1 MYRNVKVVH
10 IKSKGSKMAEV
21 IIQIENELHK
31 YEYGL
36 ENGLITKKEY
46 DELTTVLSY
55 ELKLLASKL

>member
-1 MYRNVKVVH
+1 MLKLYILNQ
-10 IKSKGSKMAEV
+10 KGSKMAEV
-21 IIQIENELHK
+21 IIKIENELHK

-55 ELKLLASKL
+55 ELKLLARQI